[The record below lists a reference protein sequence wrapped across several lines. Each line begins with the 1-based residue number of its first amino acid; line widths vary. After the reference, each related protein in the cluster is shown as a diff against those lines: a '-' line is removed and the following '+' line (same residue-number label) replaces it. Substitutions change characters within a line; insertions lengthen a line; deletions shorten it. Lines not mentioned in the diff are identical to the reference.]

1 MKTNPSFRVFKLS
14 ALAPLGI
21 AIAAAL
27 LTQPVRAT
35 AINNI
40 VITENSST
48 SLTATYNGSP
58 VAVTFFSADHWTITF
73 PSTVMFNVTGVNIDW
88 VEPDNADLGN
98 AVVFAPFSP
107 VFVTS
112 DASTNFLAESNG
124 ATVTVGSDSSNG
136 GTVTAT
142 FFDNGDVAAAPDTGS
157 TLGLLSLSVVA
168 LLGATR
174 LRFLQLAA

>member
-1 MKTNPSFRVFKLS
+1 
-14 ALAPLGI
+14 
-21 AIAAAL
+21 
-27 LTQPVRAT
+27 
-35 AINNI
+35 
-40 VITENSST
+40 
-48 SLTATYNGSP
+48 
-58 VAVTFFSADHWTITF
+58 
-73 PSTVMFNVTGVNIDW
+73 MFNVTGVNIDW
-88 VEPDNADLGN
+88 VEPDNAGLGN

-124 ATVTVGSDSSNG
+124 ATVTVGSDTSNG

-142 FFDNGDVAAAPDTGS
+142 FFDNGDVATAPDTGS